1 MKDCKIGSKVY
12 KVLIFMSCV
21 NVSSKIYWHIYAL
34 PVNCNLIPL
43 IIINKGQHHVLC
55 QWTYYFTQEECLKY
69 TVSVACRFKA
79 TLSSFKRLMMA
90 FKFKLSYIKKYIRVH
105 LLQSSNYVDI
115 FVHYSF
121 TLLILLTFVIMI
133 TSNNI
138 DF

>member
-12 KVLIFMSCV
+12 KVLIFMCCV

-55 QWTYYFTQEECLKY
+55 QWTYYFTQEECLKC
-69 TVSVACRFKA
+69 TVSVAWRFKA

-90 FKFKLSYIKKYIRVH
+90 FKFKLSKFFKT
-105 LLQSSNYVDI
+105 YVSPL
-115 FVHYSF
+115 VF
-121 TLLILLTFVIMI
+121 TFFNLVIMLTYLSI
-133 TSNNI
+133 TPSLYSYCLL
-138 DF
+138 FV